1 LIQFWATGEQSGR
14 MDEMLERLAKFY
26 NDRWHQ
32 SLDLAVT
39 WLPRVAYLLAVL
51 FMALQIISGYTSYLN
66 TYNDLL
72 Q

>member
-1 LIQFWATGEQSGR
+1 
-14 MDEMLERLAKFY
+14 
-26 NDRWHQ
+26 
-32 SLDLAVT
+32 
-39 WLPRVAYLLAVL
+39 VL

>member
-1 LIQFWATGEQSGR
+1 